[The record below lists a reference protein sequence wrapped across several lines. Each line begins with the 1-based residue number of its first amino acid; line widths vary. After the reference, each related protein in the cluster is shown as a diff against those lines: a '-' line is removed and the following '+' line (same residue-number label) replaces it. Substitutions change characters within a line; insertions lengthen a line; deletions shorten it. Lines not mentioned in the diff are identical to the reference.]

1 MEKESKKP
9 KKEEIK
15 IPDDLL
21 LRIQMNHSSKEVSKI
36 NFAETVYFSVLHE
49 FPSKS
54 KYKIQAV
61 ILGIFLSEE
70 EDAKSY
76 VPSLQNA
83 AKSLDDLGEYDPY
96 QWRLFWWEP
105 QGRYY
110 LDYREQT
117 QDYFDFSV
125 FWARAIALI
134 LLFVTGL
141 WPVVGLYILAAL
153 LMKPEPVIPI
163 ENEAEQ
169 EFYNSYTH
177 SRHGAAQRLKR
188 RYQNLERRIR
198 RMEHIV
204 TTPEYNWE
212 KRFNG

>member
-1 MEKESKKP
+1 MRRMDRLSRKGLYRSRQGVVFGVCRG
-9 KKEEIK
+9 
-15 IPDDLL
+15 L
-21 LRIQMNHSSKEVSKI
+21 
-36 NFAETVYFSVLHE
+36 AE
-49 FPSKS
+49 
-54 KYKIQAV
+54 
-61 ILGIFLSEE
+61 
-70 EDAKSY
+70 
-76 VPSLQNA
+76 
-83 AKSLDDLGEYDPY
+83 
-96 QWRLFWWEP
+96 
-105 QGRYY
+105 
-110 LDYREQT
+110 
-117 QDYFDFSV
+117 YFDFSV

-141 WPVVGLYILAAL
+141 WPVAGLYILAAL

-188 RYQNLERRIR
+188 RYQNLDRRIR

-212 KRFNG
+212 KRYNG